1 MILPTGIFQS
11 NEQVLIKY
19 FHIFSIYFCVL
30 AIGERQIS
38 SVGEQTTSVGEQ
50 TYTLDE
56 AVEHIGFGLY
66 HVIVI
71 VIAGLSWVS
80 IIYLESVAKRYYI
93 HKYFTITLFLRV
105 LKKEAPN
112 TLQYVLIII
121 HILVRNLWLFD

>member
-1 MILPTGIFQS
+1 MILPTGIFQN

-38 SVGEQTTSVGEQ
+38 SVGEQ

-105 LKKEAPN
+105 LKKGGAEYATIRFN
-112 TLQYVLIII
+112 YYSYTSKEFMAVRLIA
-121 HILVRNLWLFD
+121 D

>member
-1 MILPTGIFQS
+1 
-11 NEQVLIKY
+11 
-19 FHIFSIYFCVL
+19 VL